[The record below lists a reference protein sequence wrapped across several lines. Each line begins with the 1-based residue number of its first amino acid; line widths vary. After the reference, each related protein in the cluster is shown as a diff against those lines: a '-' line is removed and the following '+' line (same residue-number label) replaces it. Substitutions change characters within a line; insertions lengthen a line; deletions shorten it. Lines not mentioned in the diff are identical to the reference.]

1 MARRRQRLIV
11 PIKFDEWI
19 EGLDNFD
26 PGDEILHEWT
36 DATERFYASSQ
47 EHVHVITNALRT
59 SGRHDTERDGRGR
72 VVGTLTYGGTSV
84 NVSGSDHPRLVDY
97 AVYEQRRGG
106 DHDWIT
112 KAFAESREGFS
123 RALEAGIDAK
133 VRSFI

>member
-1 MARRRQRLIV
+1 MARRNNRLIV
-11 PIKFDEWI
+11 PVKFDEWI
-19 EGLDNFD
+19 EGLENFD

-36 DATERFYASSQ
+36 DATERFYAASQ

-59 SGRHDTERDGRGR
+59 SGRHNTERDGRGQ
-72 VVGTLTYGGTSV
+72 VVGTLTYGGTTVS
-84 NVSGSDHPRLVDY
+84 VSGSNKPRTVNY

-112 KAFAESREGFS
+112 KAFAETRRDYV
-123 RALEAGIDAK
+123 RALEDGIDAH